1 MHDAGCEQRRLTQGH
16 TGAVIWLTGLSAAGK
31 SSLAKA
37 LEQRL
42 RELGYGCYVLDG
54 DVLRTGL
61 NADLEFSPEDRR
73 ENVRRTS
80 HVAALFADAG
90 MICIVAFISPY
101 RADRAAARQVCAAG
115 FHEVHVNADLAT
127 CEARDPKGL
136 YRRARNGEIKAFTG
150 IDAPY
155 EAPTHPDF
163 LIDTTQMP
171 LAASAA
177 MLLAYVQEH
186 VPLTHDA
193 GTPRPA
199 TPSAAR

>member
-1 MHDAGCEQRRLTQGH
+1 MHDAGCEQRCLPQGH
-16 TGAVIWLTGLSAAGK
+16 TGAVIWLTGLSGAGK
-31 SSLAKA
+31 SSLAQA
-37 LEQRL
+37 LQQRL
-42 RELGYGCYVLDG
+42 RQHGYGCYVLDG

-61 NADLEFSPEDRR
+61 NADLAFSPEDRR

-115 FHEVHVNADLAT
+115 FHEVHVKADLAT

-155 EAPTHPDF
+155 EAPTHPDL

-193 GTPRPA
+193 GTQPA